1 MDAGAVIGKM
11 KIEPAVIFFMEN
23 TTSSQMA
30 DKNDLIDSLSFFFS
44 KSSKW
49 IASGQNAGNS

>member
-1 MDAGAVIGKM
+1 M

-30 DKNDLIDSLSFFFS
+30 DKNDFIDSLFFS

-49 IASGQNAGNS
+49 MASGQNAGNS